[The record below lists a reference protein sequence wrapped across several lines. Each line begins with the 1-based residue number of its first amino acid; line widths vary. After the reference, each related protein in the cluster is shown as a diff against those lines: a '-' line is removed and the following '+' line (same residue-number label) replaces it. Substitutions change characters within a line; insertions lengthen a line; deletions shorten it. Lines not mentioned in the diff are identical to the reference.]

1 MAIEKQI
8 TLVVNDVSYTRVVPV
23 QRLLSDVLRHDLG
36 LTGTHVGCEQ
46 GVCGACTVLLEGSAI
61 RACLT
66 LAVSMDGRSLRTIEG
81 LAAEDGSLHPVQAAF
96 ANAHGLQCG
105 FCTSGMVMSACSFLA
120 DNAAPSPQ
128 EVREGVAGT
137 LCRCTGYAGILEAVT
152 EAALVHQELGTDPRL
167 RHRA

>member
-1 MAIEKQI
+1 MTFETQI
-8 TLVVNDVSYTRVVPV
+8 TLVVNDVSYSRLVPV

-46 GVCGACTVLLEGSAI
+46 GVCGACTVLLEGAAI

-66 LAVSMDGRSLRTIEG
+66 LAVSMDGRSLTTIEG

-96 ANAHGLQCG
+96 ADAHGLQCG
-105 FCTSGMVMSACSFLA
+105 FCTSGMVMNACSLLG
-120 DNAAPSPQ
+120 DNTDPSSQ
-128 EVREGVAGT
+128 EVREGVAGI
-137 LCRCTGYAGILEAVT
+137 LCRCTGYAGILEAVSQ
-152 EAALVHQELGTDPRL
+152 AAIAHKRLGTDPRL